1 MIRVATTSVIPAQAG
16 IHDTL
21 QRWCALRR
29 VVLVDACVDG
39 RLRGHDGI
47 GGGDARS
54 MTTSIKTLMDAHK
67 HSADHR
73 AEVEA
78 SDQCA
83 CFYCMSVFSP
93 SRIEKWIDDE
103 RTALCTNCGIDS
115 VIGTAAGFTLNTRFL
130 RAMHQLWFR
139 TKTN

>member
-1 MIRVATTSVIPAQAG
+1 MITVATTSVIPAQAG

-21 QRWCALRR
+21 HRGCALRR
-29 VVLVDACVDG
+29 VVLVDGC
-39 RLRGHDGI
+39 LRGHDGI

-54 MTTSIKTLMDAHK
+54 MTTSIKTFMDAHK

-73 AEVEA
+73 AKVEA

-93 SRIEKWIDDE
+93 SRIEEWIDDE
-103 RTALCTNCGIDS
+103 RTALCPNCGIDS

-130 RAMHQLWFR
+130 TAMHQLWFR